1 MASGTVEEYQI
12 GELVKWF
19 EPYADG
25 DLVRDVGYGVILKK
39 NEYDLGFKEGL
50 YTNYTVY
57 RNKHSDTMRFEQKEL
72 EKLDDK

>member
-50 YTNYTVY
+50 
-57 RNKHSDTMRFEQKEL
+57 SS
-72 EKLDDK
+72 